1 MSENLTAWLLFN
13 GFVAVMLA
21 LDLGIF
27 NRKSH
32 IVSVREALSWTGVW
46 MLLAFA
52 FDAMIYFWR
61 GPGAAMEFLTGYL
74 IEQALS
80 IDNIFVFILVF
91 AYFRVPKEFQ
101 HKILFWGILGA
112 LVMRATFILVGI
124 ELIEHFHWVTYILGG
139 FLVFTGLKMI
149 KHEDQDIH
157 PEHNPVLKILRRI
170 VPISNDYDGSR
181 FFTTINLKKYATPM
195 LVVLLIVETTDVIF
209 ATDSIPAILAITTNA
224 FIVYTSNVFA
234 ILGLRSL
241 YFAMAAILPM
251 FRYLHFGL
259 AAILSFVGLK
269 MVFADIYSLST
280 PIALGVVGGILL
292 IALIASRMNPIRD
305 ELLP

>member
-1 MSENLTAWLLFN
+1 
-13 GFVAVMLA
+13 
-21 LDLGIF
+21 
-27 NRKSH
+27 
-32 IVSVREALSWTGVW
+32 
-46 MLLAFA
+46 
-52 FDAMIYFWR
+52 
-61 GPGAAMEFLTGYL
+61 
-74 IEQALS
+74 
-80 IDNIFVFILVF
+80 
-91 AYFRVPKEFQ
+91 
-101 HKILFWGILGA
+101 
-112 LVMRATFILVGI
+112 
-124 ELIEHFHWVTYILGG
+124 
-139 FLVFTGLKMI
+139 
-149 KHEDQDIH
+149 
-157 PEHNPVLKILRRI
+157 
-170 VPISNDYDGSR
+170 
-181 FFTTINLKKYATPM
+181 M